1 MPRIADPA
9 LLLLLLHKAGRYLG
23 LPDRLVSRTAGNWN
37 VFNLGPSQE
46 DLTMKFR
53 VARIGQ
59 KPIQEQSLPKG
70 SVTERAHL
78 HSAGVKAQ
86 KHPHRQSL
94 LWKD

>member
-1 MPRIADPA
+1 MPRLADPA
-9 LLLLLLHKAGRYLG
+9 LLRLLLHKAGRYLG

-37 VFNLGPSQE
+37 AFNLVLSKE

-59 KPIQEQSLPKG
+59 KPIQEQSFPRG
-70 SVTERAHL
+70 SVTERVRL
-78 HSAGVKAQ
+78 HNAGVKAQ
-86 KHPHRQSL
+86 NHPHQQRL